1 MNKNKIS
8 EMDSESMNLKEV
20 FVWFSKKRE
29 AGTLTQND
37 ITAVIEFLIMT
48 ELSNETEIKDE
59 KV

>member
-1 MNKNKIS
+1 
-8 EMDSESMNLKEV
+8 MNLKEV